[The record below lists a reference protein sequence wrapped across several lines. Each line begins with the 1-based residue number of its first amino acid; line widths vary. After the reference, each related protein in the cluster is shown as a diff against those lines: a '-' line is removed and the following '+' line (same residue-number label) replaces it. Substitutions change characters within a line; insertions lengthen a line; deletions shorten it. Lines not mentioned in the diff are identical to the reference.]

1 MLSTMHGEWQ
11 GCYPTAVSSLAP
23 WCSRA
28 LWLSLHLYGIYG
40 DGDLVMD
47 SMVFKLVGGLEH
59 EFYFPQYLGW
69 WSNLTN
75 IFFQRGRYANQK
87 MYETVFDGINDG

>member
-11 GCYPTAVSSLAP
+11 GRFPTAVSSLAP

-28 LWLSLHLYGIYG
+28 LWLSLYLYGIYG

-47 SMVFKLVGGLEH
+47 SMVLKLVDGLEY
-59 EFYFPQYLGW
+59 EF
-69 WSNLTN
+69 
-75 IFFQRGRYANQK
+75 
-87 MYETVFDGINDG
+87 